1 MRHGF
6 ISPCSL
12 STKRTSNV
20 WPTFVERTLKDIDPS
35 PSISDDK
42 SGSLR
47 KVKLSSS
54 YLLQLPQRMQYIP
67 SAGALVHDKSV
78 GFLLFSLPSGVEMV
92 ITFAAR
98 SSKMMNGDF
107 MVRRVLGIGVPAS
120 FGIVKESAESMSVS
134 RSYG

>member
-35 PSISDDK
+35 PSISDEK
-42 SGSLR
+42 SGSLK

-54 YLLQLPQRMQYIP
+54 YLLQLPQRIQYIP
-67 SAGALVHDKSV
+67 SAGAFVHNTSV
-78 GFLLFSLPSGVEMV
+78 GFVFFSLSSDVETV
-92 ITFAAR
+92 ILFATK

-107 MVRRVLGIGVPAS
+107 IVSNPCGIGVPAS
-120 FGIVKESAESMSVS
+120 CGIEKESAESMSVS